1 MTDVMY
7 DDPVIDYVDDP
18 ALADDVFDAG
28 GGSGLGRLQ
37 KILAERELSGVL
49 TESEL
54 TNIGMEVVR
63 DWQQDRDENKV
74 WRDQVRKA
82 LDAASQE
89 PVGGKN
95 TPWPNAANVKIPLLS
110 IATQQFSARAYPAL
124 VKGDQAV
131 LVKTFGKDPEGKK
144 KARAKRVAEY
154 LNYLLFY
161 KVEDWEGDTDSL
173 LNQLPS
179 TGTCFRKVYYD
190 ALDRRYCIRL
200 IPALR
205 LTVPIGAKTLEMS
218 PRITEDFDQFPNDIA
233 RMKKA
238 RLYRDVVL
246 VEDEADEQASR
257 LILEQ
262 HRLMD
267 LDEDGIDE
275 PYIVTVDEQTAQV
288 LRIERAYDEQDMEFE
303 DEEPG
308 FSEQAMVGG
317 NGGPT
322 RNVLSIKRWQ
332 PYVKYA
338 FLRDPKGRFYEI
350 GFGQLLNHLTEA
362 VNSIINQSLDAGAA
376 QAAGGGFIAAELRLQ
391 GAGQNGRLLFE
402 PGKYKTTNTP
412 GAALRDAIYE
422 RTFPGPSEV
431 LFRLLGTLMDM
442 AKDIASVND
451 SITGDAARSAP
462 VGTTLALIE
471 QGMQVFNAIFKRVYR
486 GGRTEYQKL
495 SECVRRYGNW
505 REYAEFLDDEAVQSE
520 ADFEADFREA
530 GMDIRPVADPSAITQ
545 QQKIARSQMTL
556 SLAGTGQVNPQ
567 VATRRALEAIGEDD
581 IDELMTMPKAEP
593 PPGVLEEMAMKLAKA
608 QAEVE
613 LLKAKAGT
621 ESARSQQ
628 ILTDAARTGMEA
640 ESGQV
645 QADVAATQAK
655 ADKDRADAF
664 VKAAGLFGQAAGQGA
679 SE

>member
-7 DDPVIDYVDDP
+7 DDAIIDYVDDP
-18 ALADDVFDAG
+18 ASADDVFTTG
-28 GGSGLGRLQ
+28 GGSGLGRLE
-37 KILAERELSGVL
+37 KILAQRELSGVL
-49 TESEL
+49 TESKL
-54 TNIGMEVVR
+54 TTIGMEVVR
-63 DWQQDRDENKV
+63 DWQQDRDENKD
-74 WRDQVRKA
+74 WRDQVQKA

-89 PVGGKN
+89 PAEPK
-95 TPWPNAANVKIPLLS
+95 TFPWRGAANVKYPLLS

-124 VKGDQAV
+124 VKGDEAI
-131 LVKTFGKDPEGKK
+131 LVKTFGADPQGMK
-144 KARAKRVAEY
+144 KARAKRVADY
-154 LNYLLFY
+154 LNFVLFY

-190 ALDRRYCIRL
+190 ALEQKYCIRL
-200 IPALR
+200 VPALR
-205 LTVPIGAKTLEMS
+205 LTVPIGAKTLETS

-238 RLYRDVVL
+238 GLYRDVVL
-246 VEDEADEQASR
+246 VDAAQDEQASR
-257 LILEQ
+257 VILEQ
-262 HRLMD
+262 HRMMD

-275 PYIVTVDEQTAQV
+275 PYIVTVDEQTSQV
-288 LRIERAYDEQDMEFE
+288 LRLERAYDEQDIELNGE
-303 DEEPG
+303 D
-308 FSEQAMVGG
+308 
-317 NGGPT
+317 
-322 RNVLSIKRWQ
+322 VLAIKRWQ

-350 GFGQLLNHLTEA
+350 GFGHLLGPIMEV

-412 GAALRDAIYE
+412 GAALKDAIYE
-422 RTFPGPSEV
+422 RTFPGPSDV
-431 LFRLLGTLMDM
+431 LFKLLGMIM
-442 AKDIASVND
+442 EAAKDVASVND
-451 SITGDAARSAP
+451 AITGDAARSAP

-471 QGMQVFNAIFKRVYR
+471 QGQQVFNAIFKRFYR
-486 GGRTEYQKL
+486 GARTEYQKFA
-495 SECVRRYGNW
+495 ECVRRYGDS
-505 REYAEFLDDEAVQSE
+505 EDYVAFLDDENADFD
-520 ADFEADFREA
+520 ADFEEA
-530 GMDIRPVADPSAITQ
+530 GMDIRPVADPSAVTQ
-545 QQKIARSQMTL
+545 QQRIAKSQMIL

-567 VATRRALEAIGEDD
+567 VATKQALEAINADD
-581 IDELMTMPKAEP
+581 IEALMTMPKAEP

-608 QAEVE
+608 EAEVE
-613 LLKAKAGT
+613 LLKAKSGT
-621 ESARSQQ
+621 ENAKTQQ

-645 QADVAATQAK
+645 QADVAATQA
-655 ADKDRADAF
+655 AAEKDRADAF

-679 SE
+679 RE